1 MRGALGIIAGGGELP
16 KAVAEAA
23 RGDGRT
29 VFVVALT
36 GSGAGDWVEAFS
48 HVFLSPGEP
57 GRAIKALSGAGVK
70 DLLLAGKLERPKFSE
85 LKLDAR
91 GMMVLPRVIAAAA
104 KGDDALL
111 RTMVTIF
118 EGEGFRVIGV
128 QDAAPGLLVG
138 AGPIGR
144 LTPSGE
150 HAGDIAQGFAI
161 VRALGALDVGQAAVV
176 CDGLALSVEAAEG
189 TDAMLARV
197 NDLRVH
203 LRGTPTRRRGVL
215 VKAPKPI
222 QDRKTDLPVIGVETV
237 GNAGAAGLAGIA
249 VEAGGALILDRQGV
263 AKAADALGMFVI
275 GVAP

>member
-1 MRGALGIIAGGGELP
+1 MPGALGIIAGGGALP
-16 KAVAEAA
+16 RVVAQSA
-23 RGDGRT
+23 RAEGRT
-29 VFVVALT
+29 VFVVALA
-36 GSGAGDWVEAFS
+36 GSVTDPWVADFG

-70 DLLLAGKLERPKFSE
+70 DLLLAGKLERPKFSD

-111 RTMVTIF
+111 RTMVAIF

-128 QDAAPGLLVG
+128 QDAAPGLL
-138 AGPIGR
+138 AGPGPVGR
-144 LTPSGE
+144 LTPSAG
-150 HAGDIAQGFAI
+150 HARDIAQGFAI

-197 NDLRVH
+197 SDLRAH
-203 LRGTPTRRRGVL
+203 LRGTPQARRGVV

-222 QDRKTDLPVIGVETV
+222 QVRKTDLPVIGVETV
-237 GNAGAAGLAGIA
+237 NNAGAAGLAGIA
-249 VEAGGALILDRQGV
+249 VEAGGALILDRLAV
-263 AKAADALGMFVI
+263 AKAADALGLFVV
-275 GVAP
+275 GVPQ

>member
-1 MRGALGIIAGGGELP
+1 MPGALGIIAGGGALP
-16 KAVAEAA
+16 RVVAQSA
-23 RGDGRT
+23 RAEGRT
-29 VFVVALT
+29 VFVVALA
-36 GSGAGDWVEAFS
+36 GSVTDPWVADFG

-70 DLLLAGKLERPKFSE
+70 DILLAGKLERPKFSD

-111 RTMVTIF
+111 RTMVAIF

-128 QDAAPGLLVG
+128 QDAAPGLL
-138 AGPIGR
+138 AGPGPVGR
-144 LTPSGE
+144 LTPSAG
-150 HAGDIAQGFAI
+150 HARDIAQGFAI

-197 NDLRVH
+197 SDLRAH
-203 LRGTPTRRRGVL
+203 LRGTPQARRGVV

-237 GNAGAAGLAGIA
+237 NNAGAAGLAGIA
-249 VEAGGALILDRQGV
+249 VEAGGALILDRLAV
-263 AKAADALGMFVI
+263 AKAADALGLFVV
-275 GVAP
+275 GVPQ